1 MATLILKT
9 EPGEY
14 SFDDLLRDKRT
25 TWSGISNPGAL
36 ITLRAAKRGDE
47 ALIYHTGAERAIV
60 GVAKVLTPPTEDPQR
75 PGRTPDGQPKF
86 AVVDIAPVRR
96 VPSPLTLEAM
106 KTDPRFADFAL
117 LRQGRLSVV
126 PVPPK
131 LDAAIRSL
139 CGL

>member
-1 MATLILKT
+1 
-9 EPGEY
+9 
-14 SFDDLLRDKRT
+14 
-25 TWSGISNPGAL
+25 
-36 ITLRAAKRGDE
+36 
-47 ALIYHTGAERAIV
+47 
-60 GVAKVLTPPTEDPQR
+60 
-75 PGRTPDGQPKF
+75 
-86 AVVDIAPVRR
+86 VDIAPVRR